1 MAQFIIVPIFFAI
14 AIVGMGLALHF
25 SKYKQ
30 GDAGCCGGGHC
41 SADGHGHGDGNHSCY
56 SSKSD
61 FVDDYTNLKKVKV
74 LNYKKK

>member
-1 MAQFIIVPIFFAI
+1 MIQFIIVPIFFAI

-30 GDAGCCGGGHC
+30 GDSSCCGGGHC
-41 SADGHGHGDGNHSCY
+41 SSDGHGHGNGQHSCY

-61 FVDDYTNLKKVKV
+61 FVDEYPKLKQVKV
-74 LNYKKK
+74 LNLDQK